1 MARKSLGEQIAER
14 AQPTR
19 DFDIEDEENG
29 HLFSDELGS
38 DALEDSDDEQPHQHY
53 VKVQKSK
60 IRGNEPLVTDEK
72 YQGAITNRKALFE
85 DESPDQLNDESEDS
99 EGNEEG
105 SEEDSEE
112 DSESESE
119 EFQSA
124 NNTMNPPGSQSGSED
139 ESDAGK
145 QSQDEELE
153 DSNDD
158 SDSDADSS
166 GSENEASRK
175 EKIKAMMVKER
186 KHLLNRLSQSGA
198 QDALKGYA
206 VLQQQKLFDSVIDI
220 RLKIQKAITN
230 SNLLPGNHETLE
242 KAGLSTDSTN
252 DNLRK
257 AADSCYDLLDR
268 IHALRSGLFLQ
279 EKIVSEPV
287 RHEPK
292 KRSLDQYI
300 QTAEKYDSILIKY
313 RGDVLTKWLAKIQ
326 NSSGSSAISGL
337 KFKALNQSAEQQV
350 NNNLADMDRLVKRTK
365 LNRRKITPLGH
376 DYYEEHFENSSKA
389 EDEQNDSED
398 NPDVPKIAQTR
409 QLNVQELGTIFDD
422 EDFYR
427 VLLND
432 LVDKKIQLNDP
443 TSGVQFAMRGAA
455 STKLKKNV
463 DNKAS
468 KGRRLRYEVQEP
480 IANFETPLDRFKWSD
495 EQMDDLFASLL
506 GQKITM
512 NEEERN
518 GEGDKEDD
526 EEEELIANDGIT
538 LFG

>member
-72 YQGAITNRKALFE
+72 YHGAITDRKALFE
-85 DESPDQLNDESEDS
+85 DESPDQLNDESQDS
-99 EGNEEG
+99 EGNEEDVH
-105 SEEDSEE
+105 SDEDSE
-112 DSESESE
+112 DESE

-124 NNTMNPPGSQSGSED
+124 NNTLNPPRSQSGSED
-139 ESDAGK
+139 EADAGE
-145 QSQDEELE
+145 QSEDEELE
-153 DSNDD
+153 NSNDE

-166 GSENEASRK
+166 GSDNEASRK
-175 EKIKAMMVKER
+175 EKIKAMMAKER

-220 RLKIQKAITN
+220 RLKIQKAVTN
-230 SNLLPGNHETLE
+230 SNMLPGNGETLE
-242 KAGLSTDSTN
+242 NAGLSTDSTN

-292 KRSLDQYI
+292 KRSLDQYL
-300 QTAEKYDSILIKY
+300 QTAEKFDTILIKY
-313 RGDVLTKWLAKIQ
+313 RGDVLNKWLAKIQ

-350 NNNLADMDRLVKRTK
+350 NNNLADMDRLVKRTR

-376 DYYEEHFENSSKA
+376 DYYEEHFENGNGA
-389 EDEQNDSED
+389 DDEQNDAEE
-398 NPDVPKIAQTR
+398 NPDVPKIAQSR
-409 QLNVQELGTIFDD
+409 QLNVQELATIFDD

-480 IANFETPLDRFKWSD
+480 IANFETPLDHFKWSD

-512 NEEERN
+512 NEEERS
-518 GEGDKEDD
+518 GEAEKEDED
-526 EEEELIANDGIT
+526 EEELIANDGIT